1 MERSI
6 FQFLICLIEN
16 QQHKS
21 ESLTI
26 SRLCGLTLCLFSRAN
41 NWIKMKVDSKNNKDK
56 IIYLDKIVDK
66 YDVKL
71 AMDV

>member
-1 MERSI
+1 
-6 FQFLICLIEN
+6 
-16 QQHKS
+16 
-21 ESLTI
+21 
-26 SRLCGLTLCLFSRAN
+26 
-41 NWIKMKVDSKNNKDK
+41 MKVDSKNNKDK